1 MFQPH
6 TGWVCLGFGGLLA
19 PRAPASS
26 LPCPDPSSRPP
37 SRVPTRAPSSTMP
50 PLPPLFGRSLSLTVR
65 CVDPW
70 GLTNACKLLG
80 CSRFGYGMGL
90 GWYGMVC
97 SGRESLVE
105 TEGQGKWAIAQP
117 DRIVGH
123 SRPRPFAFVTFCGPA
138 SKVWQSNVVSTPPPF
153 WGLSKQINQ
162 MHAHTNRDKHTKYTR
177 KQWDMLEHT
186 QDMEMETMSV
196 GGHLG
201 IRVLPLTTGAQ
212 LTFETGARLGLFASG
227 HGHVGYLNHCF
238 RFRF

>member
-138 SKVWQSNVVSTPPPF
+138 SKVWQSNVVSTPPF
-153 WGLSKQINQ
+153 GVYQSKSIRC
-162 MHAHTNRDKHTKYTR
+162 T
-177 KQWDMLEHT
+177 HT
-186 QDMEMETMSV
+186 QTETNTRSTLV
-196 GGHLG
+196 SSGTCWNTLR
-201 IRVLPLTTGAQ
+201 IWKWRPCQ
-212 LTFETGARLGLFASG
+212 LVATWGFESC
-227 HGHVGYLNHCF
+227 H
-238 RFRF
+238 